1 MQNPSSTKDNGRRS
15 ICVFCG
21 SSPGRDPRYAE
32 AAKEL
37 GTMLAAE
44 GFSLVFGGGN
54 VGLMG
59 EVARA
64 ARAGGSSVTGI
75 LPDFLKHLEPPLRSA
90 EELIITPD
98 LQQRKARM
106 LSMADAFIIL
116 PGGLGT
122 MDEYFEVLTSAQLH
136 ALRQPILLLNVAGY
150 FDPLRALLEHI
161 VREGFAQES
170 IFALQ
175 HVANSP
181 REAVTALK
189 DLLSAA

>member
-1 MQNPSSTKDNGRRS
+1 
-15 ICVFCG
+15 
-21 SSPGRDPRYAE
+21 
-32 AAKEL
+32 
-37 GTMLAAE
+37 MLAAE

-54 VGLMG
+54 IGLMG

-64 ARAGGSSVTGI
+64 VRAGGEPVIGI
-75 LPDFLKHLEPPLRSA
+75 LPSFLEHLEPPLKSA

-106 LSMADAFIIL
+106 LAMADAFIIL

-136 ALRQPILLLNVAGY
+136 ALQQPILILNVAGY
-150 FDPLRALLEHI
+150 FDPLLALLEHI

-189 DLLSAA
+189 DLLPVA